1 MVLVVNKLRLEIILF
16 NKNLIISGVVS
27 FIAGAL
33 TTQIYAIFDNN
44 NISNVL
50 ITLFLGYSVYIPLF
64 GFLFYRDNKPRYVNP
79 STGEKNSKNI
89 TEDIKKLI
97 GVFSVSEI
105 IFLVTKLCIQYSLLQ
120 LSAQPYQALTVA
132 ELTAWAVYLV
142 SINTAITKVVKLFK

>member
-64 GFLFYRDNKPRYVNP
+64 GFLFYRDNKSRYVNP

-105 IFLVTKLCIQYSLLQ
+105 IF
-120 LSAQPYQALTVA
+120 
-132 ELTAWAVYLV
+132 
-142 SINTAITKVVKLFK
+142 

>member
-1 MVLVVNKLRLEIILF
+1 MVNKLRLEIILF

-64 GFLFYRDNKPRYVNP
+64 GFLFYRNNKSRYVNP

-105 IFLVTKLCIQYSLLQ
+105 IFLVTKLCIQYSLQ

-142 SINTAITKVVKLFK
+142 SINTAISKVVKLFK

>member
-1 MVLVVNKLRLEIILF
+1 M
-16 NKNLIISGVVS
+16 
-27 FIAGAL
+27 
-33 TTQIYAIFDNN
+33 
-44 NISNVL
+44 L

-64 GFLFYRDNKPRYVNP
+64 GFLFYRDNKSRYVNP

-142 SINTAITKVVKLFK
+142 SINTAISKVVKLFK